1 VARARRAVGDFALR
15 CGFLPP
21 DVHDII
27 LAVGEACNNAAEHG
41 HVPGGSFSIDGIFD
55 GAMLI
60 VEVADT
66 GAGFTPT
73 DGHIDVPHL
82 DLPRGR
88 GMQIMR
94 LLMDGVVLRSS
105 QSGTSVTLRKRLSM
119 CDASESARE
128 FIGAEASHGR

>member
-1 VARARRAVGDFALR
+1 M
-15 CGFLPP
+15 
-21 DVHDII
+21 
-27 LAVGEACNNAAEHG
+27 
-41 HVPGGSFSIDGIFD
+41 PGGSFSVDGIFD
-55 GAMLI
+55 GSLLI

-66 GAGFTPT
+66 GAGFTPI
-73 DGHIDVPHL
+73 DAESDVPHF

-119 CDASESARE
+119 RDVSEPASKI
-128 FIGAEASHGR
+128 IGAQPRHAR